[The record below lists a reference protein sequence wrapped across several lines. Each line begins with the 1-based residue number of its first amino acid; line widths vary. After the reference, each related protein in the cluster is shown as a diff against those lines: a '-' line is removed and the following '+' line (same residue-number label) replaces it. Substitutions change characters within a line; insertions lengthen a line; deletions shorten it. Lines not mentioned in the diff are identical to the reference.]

1 MNKAEEAVACFN
13 EGFCCSQAVLST
25 HAPMFDLDRNTALK
39 IATSFCGGMGHMG
52 ETCGAVTG
60 ALMVIGLKH
69 GRTEAEDEETKER
82 AYDLVREF
90 VKEFESRNG
99 STRCRDLLGIDIGTP
114 EGLNLIREKNLFDT
128 LCTKLVRDAVEII
141 EKIL

>member
-1 MNKAEEAVACFN
+1 MNKAEQAEAVFK

-25 HAPMFDLDRNTALK
+25 HARMFNLDRDTALK
-39 IATSFCGGMGHMG
+39 IATSFCGGMGRMG
-52 ETCGAVTG
+52 DTCGAVTG
-60 ALMVIGLKH
+60 AFMVIGLKH
-69 GRTEAEDEETKER
+69 GKTEAEDDESKER
-82 AYDLVREF
+82 TYGLVREF

-99 STRCRDLLGIDIGTP
+99 SIKCKDLLGIDIGTP

-141 EKIL
+141 EKII